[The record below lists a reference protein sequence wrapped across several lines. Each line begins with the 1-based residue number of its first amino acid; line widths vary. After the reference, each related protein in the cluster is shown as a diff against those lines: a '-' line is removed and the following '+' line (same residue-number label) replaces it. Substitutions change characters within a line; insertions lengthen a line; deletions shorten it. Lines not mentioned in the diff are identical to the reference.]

1 MERSDGD
8 RALQKQMGLLLRT
21 GVLISAAIVAV
32 GGGLY
37 LAGEGASIPD
47 YGVFH
52 SEPDELRS
60 LFAIVES
67 ARALDSRG
75 LMQLGL
81 LVVLATPVAGVV
93 LELVT
98 FARRR
103 NILYVGIAAIV
114 LAVLLHSLTSS

>member
-37 LAGEGASIPD
+37 LTGEGASIPD

-60 LFAIVES
+60 LSAIVES

-81 LVVLATPVAGVV
+81 LVVLATPVVGVV

-114 LAVLLHSLTSS
+114 LAVLVHSLTFS